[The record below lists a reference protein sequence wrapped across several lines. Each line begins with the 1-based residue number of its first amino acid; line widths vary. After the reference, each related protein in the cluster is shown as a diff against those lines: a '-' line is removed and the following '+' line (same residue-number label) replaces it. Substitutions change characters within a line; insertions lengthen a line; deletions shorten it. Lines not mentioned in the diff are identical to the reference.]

1 MSTTTQP
8 RPEAPSGSRLRL
20 VDGDIHPAPRDLA
33 VLDRWLPDRWRRHRQ
48 EYGVR
53 LRQPFA
59 TTHPYPKATPAL
71 SRYDSW
77 PPGGGPPGSDLDF
90 MRSQH
95 LDPLDIEYGMLQPLA
110 ARGMDERNPGF
121 AAALS
126 SAVNDWMREDWTSRE
141 PRLKATIAIPGEDA
155 AASVREIERWAGQ
168 PDFVQIAMVSRA
180 LEPLGRQRYWPIYE
194 AAEHHGLPL
203 GLHSLGTSGHSVTG
217 GGWPSFYFEE
227 HQAVAMSMAA
237 LCASFI
243 LEGVFDRFP
252 RLKVVIIEGGF
263 GWVPSLGWRM
273 DGLWRS
279 LRSEVPHLRRK
290 PSEYLKSHL
299 WFTTQPV
306 EEPERP
312 EHLRQVIDWIGWDRL
327 LFATDYPH
335 WDSDDP
341 RYAFKLQMSEAER
354 RMILADNARAVY
366 RLG

>member
-1 MSTTTQP
+1 MSATTLP
-8 RPEAPSGSRLRL
+8 RAEAPASTRLR
-20 VDGDIHPAPRDLA
+20 VIDCDIHPSPRDGA
-33 VLDRWLPDRWRRHRQ
+33 VLDRWLPERWRRHRQ
-48 EYGVR
+48 EYGFR

-59 TTHPYPKATPAL
+59 TGHPYPKATPAL

-77 PPGGGPPGSDLDF
+77 PPDGGPPGSDIDF
-90 MRSQH
+90 MRRQH
-95 LDPLDIEYGMLQPLA
+95 LDPLGIEYGMLQPLT
-110 ARGMDERNPGF
+110 ARGMDERNPGY
-121 AAALS
+121 AEALS
-126 SAVNDWMREDWTSRE
+126 TAVNHWMREDWTARE
-141 PRLKATIAIPGEDA
+141 PRLKATICVPGEDA

-168 PDFVQIAMVSRA
+168 TDFAQIAMVSRA

-203 GLHSLGTSGHSVTG
+203 GLHSLGTSGHAVTG

-279 LRSEVPHLRRK
+279 LKSEVPHLHRK
-290 PSEYLKSHL
+290 PSDYLKSNI

-341 RYAFKLQMSEAER
+341 RYAFKLPMSEAER
-354 RMILADNARAVY
+354 RMILAENARAVY
-366 RLG
+366 GLS